1 MKEKQ
6 VQNKITS
13 LPLSQ
18 QVALWV
24 IFRMKDAAEKD
35 FSFLSSQF
43 AKKFKPFV
51 KKHLSADPDEYGKF
65 VGATLSGLM
74 RNNILMKLT
83 GDRDKLWTLSNEVKS
98 SHQMFKKKL
107 FEIKTYWS

>member
-1 MKEKQ
+1 MTKKKI
-6 VQNKITS
+6 QNKITS

-24 IFRMKDAAEKD
+24 ILKMKGAAEKD

-51 KKHLSADPDEYGKF
+51 KKHLSTDPDEYGKF

-74 RNNILMKLT
+74 RNNILVKLT
-83 GDRDKLWTLSNEVKS
+83 GDRDKLWTLSPDVKNNL
-98 SHQMFKKKL
+98 QKFKKKL
-107 FEIKTYWS
+107 FEIKVYWS